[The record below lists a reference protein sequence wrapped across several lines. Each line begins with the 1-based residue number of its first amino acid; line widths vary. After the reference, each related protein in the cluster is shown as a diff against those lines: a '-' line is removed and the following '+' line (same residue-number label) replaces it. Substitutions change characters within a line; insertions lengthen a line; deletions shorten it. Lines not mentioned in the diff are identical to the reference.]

1 MSLYLPSGTK
11 VQDWVISSCSWMIS
25 KLHYGFKERD
35 SNLVIC
41 GDYNICHEAI
51 DIHNPVQSKKVSGFL
66 PEERA
71 WFDGFL
77 NSGFI
82 DSFVF
87 LNKEPDN
94 YTWWTVRVPTARPS
108 NKGWRIDYCLVRRP

>member
-1 MSLYLPSGTK
+1 
-11 VQDWVISSCSWMIS
+11 MIS

-66 PEERA
+66 PEGLGLM
-71 WFDGFL
+71 GF
-77 NSGFI
+77 SI
-82 DSFVF
+82 VDSLIVSVLKNRITILGGLFAF
-87 LNKEPDN
+87 LLQGQVIRGGELI
-94 YTWWTVRVPTARPS
+94 V
-108 NKGWRIDYCLVRRP
+108 

>member
-1 MSLYLPSGTK
+1 
-11 VQDWVISSCSWMIS
+11 MIS

-82 DSFVF
+82 DSFRFKIKNRITILGGLFAF
-87 LNKEPDN
+87 LLQGQVIRGGES
-94 YTWWTVRVPTARPS
+94 TIV
-108 NKGWRIDYCLVRRP
+108 